1 MTSKT
6 RAKLRSLASQTS
18 SLFQIGK
25 GGINDELSKGV
36 SQALDKRELVKI
48 SVLKTSP
55 VSAKEAMELLSESLK
70 AEPIAATGN
79 TLVLYRK
86 SNADGVKHIEL

>member
-6 RAKLRSLASQTS
+6 RAKLRSLAAQTN

-25 GGINDELSKGV
+25 GEIEDEFLKGV
-36 SQALDKRELVKI
+36 SQALDKRELVKV

-55 VSAKEAMELLSESLK
+55 VSAKEALGILSENLK

-79 TLVLYRK
+79 TLVLYRR